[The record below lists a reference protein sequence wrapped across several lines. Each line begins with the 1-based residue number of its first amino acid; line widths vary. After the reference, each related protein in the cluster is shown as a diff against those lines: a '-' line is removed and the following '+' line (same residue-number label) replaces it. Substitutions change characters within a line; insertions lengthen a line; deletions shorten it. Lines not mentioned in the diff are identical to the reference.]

1 VCKLLDLI
9 VYQQYGI
16 VILFVLS
23 LEVLPKGRC
32 YAKGYSIELLLPMP
46 PNFMQSRVGKLFLLV

>member
-23 LEVLPKGRC
+23 LEVLLKARC
-32 YAKGYSIELLLPMP
+32 YAEGYSIELLLPLP
-46 PNFMQSRVGKLFLLV
+46 ANFMQSRVGKLFVLV